1 LVDIYIRYDG
11 QLRCS
16 ARHGP
21 SSTQLSTDA
30 PVDNQGK
37 GESFSPTDL
46 CATALGT
53 CMITTMGILAKK
65 KGWNLDGIEL
75 HVQKEMTKQ
84 PPRRIERLPV
94 RFSVPTAVA
103 HALDPEQKR
112 ELERA
117 AQTCPVAL
125 SLHPSVQV
133 TVSFDW

>member
-1 LVDIYIRYDG
+1 LVEIDIRYDG

-16 ARHGP
+16 ARHAP
-21 SSTQLSTDA
+21 SSTQIATDA

-53 CMITTMGILAKK
+53 CMVTTMGILAKK

-94 RFSVPTAVA
+94 RFSVPPAVA
-103 HALDPEQKR
+103 RALEPAHKQ

-125 SLHPSVQV
+125 SLHPSIEV
-133 TVSFDW
+133 TLSFDW

>member
-1 LVDIYIRYDG
+1 MVDIYIRYDG

-21 SSTQLSTDA
+21 SSTLLSTDA
-30 PVDNQGK
+30 PLDNQGK

-53 CMITTMGILAKK
+53 CMITAMGILAKK

-84 PPRRIERLPV
+84 APRRIERLPV
-94 RFSVPTAVA
+94 RFSVPAAVA
-103 HALDPEQKR
+103 QALDPAQKH
-112 ELERA
+112 ELERVA
-117 AQTCPVAL
+117 RACPVAL
-125 SLHPSVQV
+125 SLHPSVEV
-133 TVSFDW
+133 AISFDW